1 MADTPRP
8 VLKWAGGKRQ
18 LLNVIDAHLPP
29 EVADGEI
36 TTYVEPMIGGA
47 AVFFH
52 IKKKTRG
59 FQTSNISNAAQCC
72 LQ

>member
-18 LLNVIDAHLPP
+18 LLGVIDSQLPP
-29 EVADGEI
+29 EVKNGKI
-36 TTYVEPMIGGA
+36 TTYVEPMVGGA

-52 IKKKTRG
+52 MRE
-59 FQTSNISNAAQCC
+59 
-72 LQ
+72 